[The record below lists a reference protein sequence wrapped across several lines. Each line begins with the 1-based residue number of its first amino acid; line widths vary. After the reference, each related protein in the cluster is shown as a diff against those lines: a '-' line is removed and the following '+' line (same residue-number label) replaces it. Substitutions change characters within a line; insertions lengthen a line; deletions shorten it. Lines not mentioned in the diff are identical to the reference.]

1 MNLTLKDIFSVSLIL
16 FSVIDIIG
24 AIPIIINLRQKH
36 GSIESGKATIYS
48 GIIMFLF
55 LFVGSNIL
63 KLFGVD
69 VTSFAAAG
77 ALIMFFLGL
86 EMVLGVEIFK
96 SEPDES
102 NAKSTMVPL
111 VFPLIAGAGTMTTL
125 ISLRAE
131 FGKWDIGVGI
141 LINLI
146 VIYLVLRSSSLISR
160 ILGPS
165 GLMVARKMFGI
176 ILLAIAIKLAKKSF
190 GME

>member
-1 MNLTLKDIFSVSLIL
+1 MNFTVKDIFSVSLIL

-131 FGKWDIGVGI
+131 FGKWDIGAGI
-141 LINLI
+141 LINLL

-160 ILGPS
+160 ILGSS